1 MPFKPADMFWL
12 LPLVCQAKEEVPSK
26 RITFAHA
33 VTQNGQELYAAN
45 DLFVGAATH
54 ISARYD
60 IAYKERAE
68 SQSSSGV
75 IISTG
80 LGQSGWSK
88 SVLAQVKA
96 CTGLLQMKKREIP
109 TINWGDQVLSFVVRE
124 PYPSVSSGA
133 DIVMGKIK
141 SGECLKLR
149 SNMPKKGVIF
159 SDGIE
164 EDAIA
169 FNAGTEVTITVAKK
183 WGNLVICG

>member
-80 LGQSGWSK
+80 LGQSGWYK

-96 CTGLLQMKKREIP
+96 CTGLLQMK
-109 TINWGDQVLSFVVRE
+109 
-124 PYPSVSSGA
+124 
-133 DIVMGKIK
+133 
-141 SGECLKLR
+141 
-149 SNMPKKGVIF
+149 
-159 SDGIE
+159 
-164 EDAIA
+164 
-169 FNAGTEVTITVAKK
+169 
-183 WGNLVICG
+183 

>member
-1 MPFKPADMFWL
+1 
-12 LPLVCQAKEEVPSK
+12 
-26 RITFAHA
+26 
-33 VTQNGQELYAAN
+33 
-45 DLFVGAATH
+45 
-54 ISARYD
+54 
-60 IAYKERAE
+60 
-68 SQSSSGV
+68 
-75 IISTG
+75 
-80 LGQSGWSK
+80 
-88 SVLAQVKA
+88 
-96 CTGLLQMKKREIP
+96 MKKREIP

-149 SNMPKKGVIF
+149 LNMPEKGVIF